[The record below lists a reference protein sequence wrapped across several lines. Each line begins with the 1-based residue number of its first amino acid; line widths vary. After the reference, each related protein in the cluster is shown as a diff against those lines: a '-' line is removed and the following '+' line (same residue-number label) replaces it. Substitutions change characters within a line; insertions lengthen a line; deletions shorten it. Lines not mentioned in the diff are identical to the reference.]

1 MRIKQTIAT
10 RGVEKYTLNSEDVS
24 TRTPKAG
31 DVGLFQVVEV
41 DRHSSLQCID
51 KRSHSIF
58 DGDYV
63 LAVFGDRYA
72 TSQYEGYVP
81 KEPMEVYHIIGAGG
95 VIGIVH
101 TKNASLDDY
110 EPTTVKLIGYCCED
124 NGEVIN
130 TLFRNHQRSAFTG
143 KVPSDAKVILSIG
156 STMDSG
162 KTTTAAHIA
171 RGLKT
176 TGKQVAFIK
185 LTGTVYTKD
194 IDYVA
199 DCGAD
204 VAMDFSNLGFPST
217 FLIDKPTILDIY
229 QTLLDELGKTNPAYI
244 VMEIADGLFQRETSF
259 LLEDKS
265 FMNTIHNVVF
275 SCGDSLSVM
284 AGLQVLNDWNIKPC
298 MVSGRFTMSPLLITE
313 VQERMNVPVHTID
326 KIMTGELNAIFEQ
339 KIQPPVA

>member
-1 MRIKQTIAT
+1 
-10 RGVEKYTLNSEDVS
+10 
-24 TRTPKAG
+24 
-31 DVGLFQVVEV
+31 
-41 DRHSSLQCID
+41 
-51 KRSHSIF
+51 
-58 DGDYV
+58 
-63 LAVFGDRYA
+63 
-72 TSQYEGYVP
+72 VP
-81 KEPMEVYHIIGAGG
+81 
-95 VIGIVH
+95 
-101 TKNASLDDY
+101 N
-110 EPTTVKLIGYCCED
+110 
-124 NGEVIN
+124 
-130 TLFRNHQRSAFTG
+130 Q
-143 KVPSDAKVILSIG
+143 AKIILSIG

-162 KTTTAAHIA
+162 KTTTAAHVA

-194 IDYVA
+194 IDYVF

-204 VAMDFSNLGFPST
+204 VAMDFSNVGFPST
-217 FLIDKPTILDIY
+217 YLVEKETILDIY
-229 QTLLDELGKTNPAYI
+229 QTLLNKIGEHKPDYI

-259 LLEDKS
+259 LLSEPR

-284 AGLQVLNDWNIKPC
+284 AGLQVLNQWGIQPC

-313 VQERMNVPVHTID
+313 VQDRMNVPVHTID